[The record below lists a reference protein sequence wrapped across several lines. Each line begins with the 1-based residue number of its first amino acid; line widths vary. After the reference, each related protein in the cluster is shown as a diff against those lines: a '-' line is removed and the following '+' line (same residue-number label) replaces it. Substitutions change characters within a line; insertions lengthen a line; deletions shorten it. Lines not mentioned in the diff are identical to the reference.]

1 VGVSVDAL
9 SHAIH
14 VCALFNVIVR
24 IADAIGIEALSE
36 EQADRGAQWIVD
48 QGY

>member
-1 VGVSVDAL
+1 VSTEAL

-24 IADAIGIEALSE
+24 IADAIGIEALPA
-36 EQADRGAQWIVD
+36 EQVDRGAQWIVD